1 MKTKRLYVRILA
13 MASIVSVLM
22 ISSGTACA
30 QMDSMAM
37 KTPESRAA
45 MLSDKMKTD
54 LTLTDAQY
62 AQVQGI
68 NLKYAQKNDSLF
80 KSPGERSDKMQAMRS
95 SMQAK
100 GDELKAILTPDQFTK
115 YQAMEKEMRQ
125 KMMQQRSQNNN

>member
-1 MKTKRLYVRILA
+1 MQIKRIYFRILA

-22 ISSGTACA
+22 IVSGTVRA
-30 QMDSMAM
+30 QTDSMAM
-37 KTPESRAA
+37 RTPESRAA

-100 GDELKAILTPDQFTK
+100 GDELKTILTPDQFTK

>member
-1 MKTKRLYVRILA
+1 MKTKRIYVRVLA
-13 MASIVSVLM
+13 MASIISVLM
-22 ISSGTACA
+22 IVSGTARA
-30 QMDSMAM
+30 QMDSTAM
-37 KTPESRAA
+37 RTPESRAA

-54 LTLTDAQY
+54 LALTDAQY

-80 KSPGERSDKMQAMRS
+80 KAPGERSDKMQAMRS

>member
-1 MKTKRLYVRILA
+1 
-13 MASIVSVLM
+13 MASIVSILM
-22 ISSGTACA
+22 IVSGTARA
-30 QMDSMAM
+30 QMDSTAM
-37 KTPESRAA
+37 RTPESRAA

-54 LTLTDAQY
+54 LALTDAQY
-62 AQVQGI
+62 AQVQGV

>member
-1 MKTKRLYVRILA
+1 MKTRKVYFRLFA

-22 ISSGTACA
+22 IVSGTARA
-30 QMDSMAM
+30 QMDSSAM
-37 KTPESRAA
+37 RTPESRAA
-45 MLSDKMKTD
+45 MMSDKMKTD
-54 LTLTDAQY
+54 LALTDAQY
-62 AQVQGI
+62 TQVQGI

>member
-1 MKTKRLYVRILA
+1 MKTKRIYVRMLA
-13 MASIVSVLM
+13 MASIVSVLLLV
-22 ISSGTACA
+22 SGTAQA
-30 QMDSMAM
+30 QMDSAAM
-37 KTPESRAA
+37 RTPESRAA

-54 LTLTDAQY
+54 LALTDAQY
-62 AQVQGI
+62 TQVQGV

-80 KSPGERSDKMQAMRS
+80 RSPGERSDKMQAMRS